1 MVRLVSSVRF
11 RQGARP
17 WRRSSVGQSTRLI
30 IVGSPVRV
38 RPPLLPSGQRVR
50 FRTPG
55 SHRIQSVSQSGR
67 RWARGVTVAKND
79 KRIQV
84 TLACEQCKRRNYIT
98 TKNKLNDRERIEMKK
113 FCRWDRQ
120 HTLHKETRRL

>member
-30 IVGSPVRV
+30 IVLSRVRV
-38 RPPLLPSGQRVR
+38 PPPLPGPGRGSGQR
-50 FRTPG
+50 
-55 SHRIQSVSQSGR
+55 GR
-67 RWARGVTVAKND
+67 EGRNQMAKNE
-79 KRIQV
+79 KRVQV
-84 TLACEQCKRRNYIT
+84 TLACEVCKRRNYIT

-120 HTLHKETRRL
+120 HTLHKETR